1 MFKLFL
7 GNSIWNLVSQA
18 DIVSKIV
25 LLILLFIS
33 ILCWTV
39 FLYKLILFSIK
50 KRQVMTVMKAL
61 NKATNFDE
69 LIGVAA
75 TYKDTLPGY
84 FLSKNLMFLKN
95 VLVMDHDSGKAA
107 IGQREWDL
115 FQQHM
120 DQNIEEILY
129 HEQSYLPVLST
140 AATAS
145 PLLGLFG
152 TVWGLVHAFVRISEK
167 QSADIA
173 TVAPGIAEA
182 LITTLAGL
190 AVAVP
195 ALIMFNYCTSQVRK
209 IDQLFTM
216 LTDKLI
222 LKIQKHVI
230 KPYDRLRAGRANGG
244 E

>member
-1 MFKLFL
+1 MFKIFL

-18 DIVSKIV
+18 DIISKIV

-50 KRQVMTVMKAL
+50 KRQVKSVVRAL
-61 NKATNFDE
+61 SKATNFNE
-69 LIGVAA
+69 LVGVAA

-84 FLSKNLMFLKN
+84 FLSKNLTFLKN
-95 VLVMDHDSGKAA
+95 MLIMDHDSGKAE
-107 IGQREWDL
+107 IKQREWEL
-115 FQQHM
+115 FQHHM
-120 DQNIEEILY
+120 DQNIEEIVY
-129 HEQSYLPVLST
+129 HEQSYLAILST
-140 AATAS
+140 SAAAA

-190 AVAVP
+190 AVAIP
-195 ALIMFNYCTSQVRK
+195 ALVMFNYCTSQVRK

-216 LTDKLI
+216 LTDKLV

-230 KPYDRLRAGRANGG
+230 K
-244 E
+244 